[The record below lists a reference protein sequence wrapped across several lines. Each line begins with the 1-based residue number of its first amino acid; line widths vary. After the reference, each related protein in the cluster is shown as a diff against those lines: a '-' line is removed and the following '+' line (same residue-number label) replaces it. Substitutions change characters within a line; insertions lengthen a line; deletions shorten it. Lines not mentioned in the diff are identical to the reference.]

1 MSRPVS
7 EAGRRCLPSGGSPR
21 LVTSIILALSF
32 GAGLARGEAPA
43 PRAPVGALVRA
54 LDAPGFTVGDMQASL
69 RFFTEVLDFEKV
81 SDVELAGEGFERLHG
96 VFGARARV
104 VRLRLGDEHLELTEY
119 LAPRGRSFPEGM
131 RGNDRAFQHVAIIV
145 SDMARAYARLRQH
158 GVRHASSGPQ
168 RLPDWNPDAGG
179 IEAFYFRDPD
189 GHFLEILAFPPGK
202 GAARWQDK
210 SRLFLGLDH
219 TAIVV
224 SDTEASLRFWRDQLG
239 LSVAGSSEN
248 WGPEQEHLNNVFG
261 ARLRITGLRAP
272 EGGPAVEFLEYLSPR
287 DGRPAPSD
295 LAAND
300 LLHWQTTFVSRA
312 LRDVARRLFAAR
324 ALFVSPGE
332 VTLPDARLG
341 FVEGLLLRDPDGHAV
356 RVVSGAERP

>member
-1 MSRPVS
+1 MTTCRRPRP
-7 EAGRRCLPSGGSPR
+7 GF
-21 LVTSIILALSF
+21 ALWTVVVL
-32 GAGLARGEAPA
+32 GLGTALARGEAPTRASAVA
-43 PRAPVGALVRA
+43 PLVRA
-54 LDAPGFTVGDMQASL
+54 LDAPGFTVSDMQIAL
-69 RFFTEVLDFEKV
+69 RFFSEVLDFEKV
-81 SDVELAGEGFERLHG
+81 ADVELAGDGFERLHG

-104 VRLRLGDEHLELTEY
+104 VRLRLGQEFLELTEY

-168 RLPDWNPDAGG
+168 RLPDWNQAAGG

-189 GHFLEILAFPPGK
+189 GHFLELLAFPADK

-239 LSVAGSSEN
+239 LSVAGASEN
-248 WGPEQEHLNNVFG
+248 WGPEQERLNNVFG

-272 EGGPAVEFLEYLSPR
+272 QGGPALEFLEYLAPR
-287 DGRPAPSD
+287 DGHPAPPD
-295 LAAND
+295 LMAND
-300 LLHWQTTFVSRA
+300 LLHWQTTFTSGA
-312 LRDVARRLFAAR
+312 LAAVARRLFAAH

-332 VTLPDARLG
+332 VTLPDASLG
-341 FVEGLLLRDPDGHAV
+341 FTQGLLLRDPDGHAV
-356 RVVSGAERP
+356 RLVN